1 MATLAPVRA
10 RTAIARFRT
19 TERRLEQ
26 PWSKRMSLVYVE
38 TAIGAIA
45 RSSRMAER
53 DRPWQP
59 AASVRPGGAVS
70 PEQRMPYC
78 VDSVMTVNETRDTI
92 MPCAARKSDAR
103 RQTFEASQ
111 PEQFE

>member
-1 MATLAPVRA
+1 
-10 RTAIARFRT
+10 
-19 TERRLEQ
+19 
-26 PWSKRMSLVYVE
+26 
-38 TAIGAIA
+38 
-45 RSSRMAER
+45 
-53 DRPWQP
+53 
-59 AASVRPGGAVS
+59 
-70 PEQRMPYC
+70 MPQC